1 MTAYRRRLYRITAS
15 ALVGAMGITGI
26 AATASVASPSSVG
39 SSVSSS
45 TSASVGAPAASVSAF
60 AASSPVAVQVPGSSA
75 PSAVGGSATTLGAG
89 SAIIKVIK
97 AIPKLWNAAVEKV
110 KAGYRAFKSW
120 WENSVPQWIK
130 NLMTGVT
137 IYDIYQEIR
146 NLIGL

>member
-1 MTAYRRRLYRITAS
+1 MTAYRRRFYRITAS

-26 AATASVASPSSVG
+26 AATASVASPSSVVAAG
-39 SSVSSS
+39 VSST
-45 TSASVGAPAASVSAF
+45 TSASVGATTAAGPGV
-60 AASSPVAVQVPGSSA
+60 AAGTSVAVQVPGPA
-75 PSAVGGSATTLGAG
+75 AGGSATTLGVVG
-89 SAIIKVIK
+89 TVIKALK

-120 WENSVPQWIK
+120 WDNSVPQWIK
-130 NLMTGVT
+130 NLLTGVT